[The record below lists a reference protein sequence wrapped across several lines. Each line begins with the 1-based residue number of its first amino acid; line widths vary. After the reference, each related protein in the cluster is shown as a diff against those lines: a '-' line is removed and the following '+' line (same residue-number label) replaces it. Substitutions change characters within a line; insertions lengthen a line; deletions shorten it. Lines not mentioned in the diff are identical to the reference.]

1 LWIGNNPSMLIKNEI
16 LLEFERLSCLFLKR
30 FNKCKSFFSENSVH
44 DLRVS
49 IRKLSALCYALNVFS
64 DSPYLLSISKEI
76 KKYLKLLNPLRDTQ
90 VQILA
95 VQNMFFSYPLLIDFY
110 KYLLNLEKELI
121 AKINKNLQK
130 INLDFFESQI
140 LFLKIDLKKIHFEN
154 FDIQK
159 IIKLKSDIFFDITV
173 YFEDINKIL
182 INSTNIKQ
190 EEKKLNNFVDSFEI
204 KNEWTE
210 ILGKLHKLRLSFK
223 RYRYLSEIIKNVT
236 NSDSQILK
244 NMQGIQDQLGE
255 IQDSQ
260 VFLNSIRDFYKNS
273 NTIYNYRL
281 NKVFKDLIKKQNQSV
296 INFFNNKEELLSLN
310 Y

>member
-1 LWIGNNPSMLIKNEI
+1 MLIKNEI

>member
-1 LWIGNNPSMLIKNEI
+1 MLIKNEI

-30 FNKCKSFFSENSVH
+30 FNKCKSFFSEDSVH

-49 IRKLSALCYALNVFS
+49 IRKLAALCYALKVFS

-76 KKYLKLLNPLRDTQ
+76 KKHLKLLNPLRDTQ

-130 INLDFFESQI
+130 INLDFFESLV
-140 LFLKIDLKKIHFEN
+140 LFLKIDLKKIHLEN
-154 FDIQK
+154 FDFQK
-159 IIKLKSDIFFDITV
+159 IIKLKSDIFFDITE

-182 INSTNIKQ
+182 LNSPNMKI
-190 EEKKLNNFVDSFEI
+190 EEKKINNFVDSFEI
-204 KNEWTE
+204 KKEWTE
-210 ILGKLHKLRLSFK
+210 ILGKIHKLRLNFK

-244 NMQGIQDQLGE
+244 KMQGIQDQLGE

-260 VFLNSIRDFYKNS
+260 VFLNSIRTFYKNS

>member
-1 LWIGNNPSMLIKNEI
+1 MLIKSEI
-16 LLEFERLSCLFLKR
+16 LLEFERLSYLFLKR

-49 IRKLSALCYALNVFS
+49 IRKLSALCYALKVFS

-76 KKYLKLLNPLRDTQ
+76 KKHLKLLNPLRDTQ

-130 INLDFFESQI
+130 INLDFFEYLV

-159 IIKLKSDIFFDITV
+159 IIELKSDIFFEITD
-173 YFEDINKIL
+173 YFEGISKIL
-182 INSTNIKQ
+182 LNSPNIKQ
-190 EEKKLNNFVDSFEI
+190 EEKKFNNFVDSFEI
-204 KNEWTE
+204 KKEWTE
-210 ILGKLHKLRLSFK
+210 ILGKIHKLRLNFK

-244 NMQGIQDQLGE
+244 KMQGIQDQLGE

-260 VFLNSIRDFYKNS
+260 VFLNSIRNFYKNS